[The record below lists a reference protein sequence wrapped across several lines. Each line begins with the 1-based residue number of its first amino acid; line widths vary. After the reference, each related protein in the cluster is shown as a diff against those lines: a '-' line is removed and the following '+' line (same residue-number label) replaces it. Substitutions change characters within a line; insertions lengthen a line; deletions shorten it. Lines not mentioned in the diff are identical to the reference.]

1 MNRLLHIAASVLSA
15 ALLCTCGGS
24 DNREDPTPDPP
35 PGPVPAVSFA
45 RGADIGWVS
54 EMEKGGMAFSDSK
67 GGSGIFPVL
76 KNIGMNAVR
85 LRVWVD
91 PIDPNGWCG
100 KDDVVAMAKRAAAA
114 GMAVMIDFHYSD
126 FFADPGNQDI
136 PSSWPGTSAMALTD
150 KVASHTTEVLKA
162 LKDAGVTPQWI
173 QIGNET
179 RNGMLWPA
187 GQLWTSSGDIAN
199 GWNNFEA
206 LYMSGY
212 NAAKAIFPNAAVMPH
227 LNHAFEDNEWWFT
240 KLKAAGGKFDMIALS
255 HYPMSDG
262 NGGWSTLNESAVSS
276 IKKLASKF
284 GVKVIVS
291 EYGVKQSDSQAGQC
305 TKAFMDAVKALGSGV
320 CAGVFYWEPEV
331 DGTWKPAVYSKSY
344 KKHGKNEEWGAY
356 DMGAFKR
363 SGSSFSPNET
373 ILSAFAE

>member
-1 MNRLLHIAASVLSA
+1 MNKLGHIIAALFFAA
-15 ALLCTCGGS
+15 ALCSCGGS
-24 DNREDPTPDPP
+24 ENKDDPTPEPP
-35 PGPVPAVSFA
+35 VTPVPAVTFA

-54 EMEKGGMAFSDSK
+54 EMEKDGMKFTDSK
-67 GGSGIFPVL
+67 GASDIFTVL
-76 KNIGMNAVR
+76 KNTGMNSIR
-85 LRVWVD
+85 LRVWVN
-91 PIDPNGWCG
+91 PIDASGWCG
-100 KDDVVAMAKRAAAA
+100 KDDVVAMAKRATAA

-136 PSSWPGTSAMALTD
+136 PSAWTGKTAMDLTSN
-150 KVASHTTEVLKA
+150 VASHTTEVLNA
-162 LKDAGVTPQWI
+162 LKDAGVSPQWI

-212 NAAKAIFPNAAVMPH
+212 NAAKAVFPNAAVMPH
-227 LNHAFEDNEWWFT
+227 LNHAYEDNEWWFT

-262 NGGWSTLNESAVSS
+262 NGGWSALNSSAVTN
-276 IKKLASKF
+276 IRKLATKF
-284 GVKVIVS
+284 GVKVVVA

-305 TKAFMDAVKALGSGV
+305 TSSFISAVKSLGADICSGI
-320 CAGVFYWEPEV
+320 FYWEPEV

-356 DMGAFKR
+356 GMGAFKR
-363 SGSSFSPNET
+363 SGSTFSPNET

>member
-1 MNRLLHIAASVLSA
+1 MNKFCSLLAVLASCAAFCA
-15 ALLCTCGGS
+15 CGGS
-24 DNREDPTPDPP
+24 ENKENPN
-35 PGPVPAVSFA
+35 PGPGIDPVPEVSFA

-54 EMEKGGMAFSDSK
+54 EMEKGGMTFSDSK
-67 GGSGIFPVL
+67 GGSEIFSVL

-85 LRVWVD
+85 LRVWVNPLD
-91 PIDPNGWCG
+91 ANGWSG

-114 GMAVMIDFHYSD
+114 GMAVLIDFHYSD
-126 FFADPGNQDI
+126 FFADPSYQEI
-136 PSSWPGTSAMALTD
+136 PSAWTGKTAMDLTGN
-150 KVASHTTEVLKA
+150 VASHTTEVLTA

-206 LYMSGY
+206 LYMAGY
-212 NAAKAIFPNAAVMPH
+212 NAAKAVFSSAAVMPH
-227 LNHAFEDNEWWFT
+227 LNHAYEDNEWWFT

-262 NGGWSTLNESAVSS
+262 TGGWSSLNTSAVSN
-276 IKKLASKF
+276 IKKLAAKF
-284 GVKVIVS
+284 GVKVMVA
-291 EYGVKQSDSQAGQC
+291 EFGVKQKDSQAGQC
-305 TKAFMDAVKALGSGV
+305 ATDFMTSVKALGSGV

-331 DGTWKPAVYSKSY
+331 DGTWKPAVYSKSV
-344 KKHGKNEEWGAY
+344 KKHGKSEEWNAY
-356 DMGAFKR
+356 DMGAFTR
-363 SGSSFSPNET
+363 SGSTFSPNST